1 MKFKPIKDMSVEE
14 LAQPSTQVFE
24 VNSDEDMEKLMK
36 AMKLK
41 AERIRRGEIK

>member
-1 MKFKPIKDMSVEE
+1 MSKPVKEMSVEE

-24 VNSDEDMEKLMK
+24 VGSDEDMEKLMK

-41 AERIRRGEIK
+41 AERLRREENK